1 MVKKIKQMYGIQQ
14 WRQDHPVESDI
25 MDLFMAADI
34 YASSQADFAKNDPK
48 SAEEASQRVVDE
60 ATDLEM
66 AIHRAKRAIYAMMES
81 REGRKAAGMKPNGRG
96 LAYDPEK
103 TKLSDPQVQVVLEM
117 LKGKKDRDTAYAE
130 VAKILDPREKI
141 DHRTVSQYVD
151 KLIRVWGIY
160 AEKGMPSWVVGHE
173 T

>member
-1 MVKKIKQMYGIQQ
+1 MVKKIKQLYGIQQ

-25 MDLFMAADI
+25 MDLFMAADF
-34 YASSQADFAKNDPK
+34 YASSQAEYVKSDPA
-48 SAEEASQRVVDE
+48 SAEESPQRVVDE

-66 AIHRAKRAIYAMMES
+66 AIHRAKMAISAMMES
-81 REGRKAAGMKPNGRG
+81 PGGRNAAGMKPKGRG
-96 LAYDPEK
+96 LAHDPEK

-160 AEKGMPSWVVGHE
+160 A
-173 T
+173 